1 MTNNL
6 KIRVAGKSTATEVD
20 YPLDIVSDF
29 SEDFECFG
37 HLSGDTLIIADAHA
51 KKSFI
56 QWLAFNDTL
65 NRLIISYT
73 TIGLISEEEADELYE
88 SDEVHS
94 LPMPDQDMA
103 VYNRLMALIA
113 ER

>member
-6 KIRVAGKSTATEVD
+6 KIRVAGKSIATEVD

-37 HLSGDTLIIADAHA
+37 HLSGDTLIIADTHV

-56 QWLAFNDTL
+56 
-65 NRLIISYT
+65 
-73 TIGLISEEEADELYE
+73 
-88 SDEVHS
+88 
-94 LPMPDQDMA
+94 
-103 VYNRLMALIA
+103 
-113 ER
+113 